1 MINGVSINYL
11 YPMVLE
17 VPLDDMLPVSPAS
30 TLKFVTS
37 GVLSNVIS
45 FLCEVDSLVLLCGS
59 LFLKK
64 NGILLA
70 IPRDGGDVKVE
81 LDLDEAFDS

>member
-1 MINGVSINYL
+1 MNRISIGYL
-11 YPMVLE
+11 YPMVLD
-17 VPLDDMLPVSPAS
+17 VPLDDILPVSPAS
-30 TLKFVTS
+30 TLKFITS

-45 FLCEVDSLVLLCGS
+45 FLCEVDSLVLPCDS